1 MRTGSRPQRGE
12 VWRADLDPVRG
23 HEQAG
28 TRPILII
35 SDNIFN
41 SSPAQLVIA
50 LPLTSKAKN
59 VRVHIL
65 VEPPEGGL
73 TMQSFIKCEDIR
85 SLSIDRLCNRIGYV
99 EDNTLRDVEYRL
111 RVLLKL

>member
-35 SDNIFN
+35 SDDIFN
-41 SSPAQLVIA
+41 NSPAQIGHRFAVYQ
-50 LPLTSKAKN
+50 
-59 VRVHIL
+59 
-65 VEPPEGGL
+65 
-73 TMQSFIKCEDIR
+73 QS
-85 SLSIDRLCNRIGYV
+85 
-99 EDNTLRDVEYRL
+99 
-111 RVLLKL
+111 